1 MSVSE
6 KVKGMLALTGKKQIE
21 LAEEFEMSKQTMSN
35 KMARNSWSAS
45 DLARAA
51 RFCGCSLAIIL
62 PDGQR
67 LIIESEAK
75 NQAK

>member
-35 KMARNSWSAS
+35 KMARGSWSAS

-51 RFCGCSLAIIL
+51 QFCGCSLAIIL

-67 LIIESEAK
+67 LIIEPEAK
-75 NQAK
+75 